1 MSAQPKLRYS
11 LEEYL
16 KIDRTSNDRWEFWD
30 GEIFNMSGVN
40 ENHAEIEVNLI
51 TFLNPKLRARGCRM
65 YPANMRIKVPSLPPY
80 RYGDTSALCGMPT
93 FVKIAGVDVLTNPAL
108 IVEVLSETTETY
120 DRGDKFS
127 HYKSIPDFCE
137 YLLIAQHRPHVTQ
150 YIKQSDGD
158 WLQREFNNLSD
169 VVKIKSLDCEIL
181 LSEIYEGI
189 KFPKDDNTLRTT
201 LRPLD

>member
-1 MSAQPKLRYS
+1 MSAQPQLSYS
-11 LEEYL
+11 LEEYFEL
-16 KIDRTSNDRWEFWD
+16 DRNSDERWEFWD